1 MGTHYDAP
9 RRLRRTTGSV
19 QGRAL
24 SLSSLLF
31 ALISLL
37 SMSTIIINIADS
49 SPVAFTDASSPTAS
63 SSSSYFSR
71 NLESIRD
78 NDGSCHGTII
88 TSSPPETS
96 AIDTSNVGNI
106 TTNTYGVVF
115 SIENT
120 ATSSTLPVE
129 ISSLSVYL
137 GSVLPVNY
145 TVYTIDKSYV
155 TLGDDGSVSD
165 TSIGDPLDDGS
176 GANSDGWISVASG
189 ELNIDLSR
197 ERDADG
203 ATLVPLTS
211 TNNNNLF
218 NNNGYEGITIPP
230 SSIKSIYIKL
240 SSLVLQVQETD
251 LEGSSFEGETT
262 DELAVV
268 EGGVRLYVG
277 RGVS

>member
-1 MGTHYDAP
+1 M
-9 RRLRRTTGSV
+9 
-19 QGRAL
+19 
-24 SLSSLLF
+24 
-31 ALISLL
+31 
-37 SMSTIIINIADS
+37 
-49 SPVAFTDASSPTAS
+49 
-63 SSSSYFSR
+63 
-71 NLESIRD
+71 
-78 NDGSCHGTII
+78 
-88 TSSPPETS
+88 
-96 AIDTSNVGNI
+96 
-106 TTNTYGVVF
+106 
-115 SIENT
+115 
-120 ATSSTLPVE
+120 
-129 ISSLSVYL
+129 
-137 GSVLPVNY
+137 
-145 TVYTIDKSYV
+145 DKSYV

-251 LEGSSFEGETT
+251 LEGSSFEGETM

-268 EGGVRLYVG
+268 EGGVQLYVG
-277 RGVS
+277 RGIVCLSTASVSNHNLSVSYHKVIFEDWELLPITPEVFTIFYSPRRFLGKVWTPLSTCAPSASPTERQNTSPPTMLESVKVSSNMIDITMGGSGRRLNEATSIAEDSNTRSLQGSGCFDRDQVYP